1 MTRLSKQAPD
11 GEFLPKRS
19 DLGQKRVR
27 KVTSEERQQES
38 VGAGRKG
45 QEREGGRG
53 PGQGKVAEGLPV
65 VTYGCRLGQ
74 KQGAGALVGAMGA
87 VAPWEEREPLA
98 RETTPRSFQKLPL
111 PSDAQTSLRKWLNLQ
126 RPDNNR
132 LCLIQM
138 DTFAILEL

>member
-1 MTRLSKQAPD
+1 M
-11 GEFLPKRS
+11 PKCT

-45 QEREGGRG
+45 QGEGEG

-87 VAPWEEREPLA
+87 VAPWEGREPLA
-98 RETTPRSFQKLPL
+98 RETTPRS
-111 PSDAQTSLRKWLNLQ
+111 SHWLGCPTPGNG
-126 RPDNNR
+126 
-132 LCLIQM
+132 
-138 DTFAILEL
+138 